1 VFVTIG
7 AFLFLGESFSYR
19 RLAGIVIAF
28 LGAVVNDP
36 AVLRARRNGRKE
48 AAFVQAIDKNWQ
60 GGIKLLEKG
69 WHTWIQRKSAAA
81 EQTLRQERAKQRR

>member
-1 VFVTIG
+1 MPRVRG
-7 AFLFLGESFSYR
+7 RRRAGEM
-19 RLAGIVIAF
+19 
-28 LGAVVNDP
+28 
-36 AVLRARRNGRKE
+36 E
-48 AAFVQAIDKNWQ
+48 AAFVQAIDKQWP

>member
-1 VFVTIG
+1 M
-7 AFLFLGESFSYR
+7 
-19 RLAGIVIAF
+19 
-28 LGAVVNDP
+28 NDP
-36 AVLRARRNGRKE
+36 AVVRARRDGPKE